1 MTVRYWRNRL
11 TSFYMISGHLYAGKI
26 YCKQS
31 VNAPMTELWDWSKAV
46 FFFPKGL
53 ASSYL
58 LKKYWYLDSSEIMF
72 LSLEVKPI
80 NSDANIASSLLTHKI
95 VETNDLWNVWDS
107 EWVCIIYL
115 WRGLAALWLHS
126 GITVIHSFHVVTSY
140 FNLLNRTFCLS
151 GKKKLFSSI
160 MCSIKN
166 TLILGWIKVSGQH
179 KRCA

>member
-1 MTVRYWRNRL
+1 MRL
-11 TSFYMISGHLYAGKI
+11 IKS
-26 YCKQS
+26 S
-31 VNAPMTELWDWSKAV
+31 V
-46 FFFPKGL
+46 FFPKRSGFIL
-53 ASSYL
+53 FIEEVLVLRQQWNNVPKPWSQAY
-58 LKKYWYLDSSEIMF
+58 KQWCKYRIKLIDS
-72 LSLEVKPI
+72 LSV
-80 NSDANIASSLLTHKI
+80 KI